1 MAAQHRG
8 EDPLNIEISNIN
20 ADLPPLSAL
29 FMIYFDIKAGYT
41 IGWKRSLPG
50 IELDGVVEYR
60 SLPSGLHTVEEDLIY
75 FTHDNYAGL
84 SAFVNAP
91 ADKTSRNARMIAV
104 GIMVPLSYGRL
115 GRSWKHA
122 ESLKD
127 LASEL
132 ILDES
137 KTERLEVFWESHKG
151 DDLGKSRDTDS
162 LLESP
167 SSARYKARNTP
178 PKAKGHNRERSASDG
193 TALIPPGHTLSVYHP
208 AWSLPRLLDTFG
220 PLIFP
225 IHRAALLRR
234 RILISAH
241 APVHETCDFVYDIS
255 ILSNIPLAVSDLL
268 EPTAPPQKLRPL
280 FSIGVHDIPLLEDDL
295 KASKRRA
302 ASEDTVQTEGRDEP
316 GCGWI
321 ACTTDSILATKTHLY
336 DVLITMP
343 PPHASTSTAKVWPK
357 IELSPGGIEL
367 KATQRDLC
375 RYKALRW
382 GLSRTPQ
389 PASPD
394 ISTSRRAST
403 TSYLEQFPSPTTLD
417 TSTATIPPR
426 DDPNLDI
433 TDTDSI
439 IEPVSWA
446 ALAYSGFIW
455 WASAGEQRLHSQ
467 EEWEADSALLSSP
480 HTPNPFPTPLGFN
493 ASGMM
498 MAETEMGIIA
508 YFHRLTTQ
516 ILTCLSDIIDASDSD
531 DEREDDRMHSHSSSA
546 PLINR
551 GNRNN
556 SSGSGRGGD
565 ATDNSS
571 LEEEE
576 EEGDGMSCV
585 YISSADMERMGLDVW
600 SAGDY
605 MFVEGIVKEYFGR
618 RAKIEGRGV
627 DICGVRIC

>member
-1 MAAQHRG
+1 MSAQRRG
-8 EDPLNIEISNIN
+8 EDPLNIDISSTN
-20 ADLPPLSAL
+20 ADLPPLAAL

-41 IGWKRSLPG
+41 IGWKRSLSG

-60 SLPSGLHTVEEDLIY
+60 SLPSGLHTVDEDLIY

-91 ADKTSRNARMIAV
+91 ADEDSRNARMIAV

-127 LASEL
+127 IASAL

-137 KTERLEVFWESHKG
+137 KTERLEEFWESHKG
-151 DDLGKSRDTDS
+151 EDLGKSKEIDS
-162 LLESP
+162 LLDSP
-167 SSARYKARNTP
+167 SSARFNIRNTP
-178 PKAKGHNRERSASDG
+178 LKSRGHNRNRSASDG
-193 TALIPPGHTLSVYHP
+193 AALLPPGHTLSVYHP
-208 AWSLPRLLDTFG
+208 AWSLPRLLETFG
-220 PLIFP
+220 PMIFS
-225 IHRAALLRR
+225 IHRAALLRK

-241 APVHETCDFVYDIS
+241 APVHETCDFVYAIS
-255 ILSNIPLAVSDLL
+255 VLSNIPLAVSDLL
-268 EPTAPPQKLRPL
+268 EPTAPPQRLRPL

-302 ASEDTVQTEGRDEP
+302 TSEDTVPTDGRDEP

-357 IELSPGGIEL
+357 VECSPGGIEL
-367 KATQRDLC
+367 KATQRDLR
-375 RYKALRW
+375 RYKALKW
-382 GLSRTPQ
+382 GLSRTPH
-389 PASPD
+389 PASPN

-403 TSYLEQFPSPTTLD
+403 SSYLEQFPSPIDLNSSTTTL
-417 TSTATIPPR
+417 PPR
-426 DDPNLDI
+426 DDPMLDI
-433 TDTDSI
+433 PDTDSI

-480 HTPNPFPTPLGFN
+480 HTPNPFFNPLPINQAGTLT
-493 ASGMM
+493 
-498 MAETEMGIIA
+498 AETEMGIIA
-508 YFHRLTTQ
+508 YFHRLTSQ
-516 ILTCLSDIIDASDSD
+516 ILTTLSDIIDASDSD
-531 DEREDDRMHSHSSSA
+531 DEREDDHNHSHHSSS
-546 PLINR
+546 PLLNR
-551 GNRNN
+551 GSDLSNRSN
-556 SSGSGRGGD
+556 GGGD
-565 ATDNSS
+565 ATNED
-571 LEEEE
+571 EED
-576 EEGDGMSCV
+576 DGMNCV
-585 YISSADMERMGLDVW
+585 YISSIDMERMGLDVW

-605 MFVEGIVKEYFGR
+605 VFVEEIVREYFGR

>member
-1 MAAQHRG
+1 MAAQRQG
-8 EDPLNIEISNIN
+8 EDPLNIEISNTN
-20 ADLPPLSAL
+20 ADLPPVSAL

-91 ADKTSRNARMIAV
+91 ADKSSRNARMIAV

-137 KTERLEVFWESHKG
+137 KTERLEGFWESHKG
-151 DDLGKSRDTDS
+151 NDLGKSRETDS
-162 LLESP
+162 LLDSP

-178 PKAKGHNRERSASDG
+178 PKARGHNRDRSASDG
-193 TALIPPGHTLSVYHP
+193 TALIP
-208 AWSLPRLLDTFG
+208 LDT
-220 PLIFP
+220 
-225 IHRAALLRR
+225 HCRAALLRR

-268 EPTAPPQKLRPL
+268 EPTAPPQRLRPL

-343 PPHASTSTAKVWPK
+343 LPHASTSAAKVWPK

-367 KATQRDLC
+367 KATQRDLR

-394 ISTSRRAST
+394 ISASRRAST

-417 TSTATIPPR
+417 TSTTTLPPR

-433 TDTDSI
+433 SDTDSI
-439 IEPVSWA
+439 IEPISWA

-498 MAETEMGIIA
+498 TAETEMGIIA

-531 DEREDDRMHSHSSSA
+531 DEREDDQIHSHSSSS

-551 GNRNN
+551 GSRNN
-556 SSGSGRGGD
+556 SGGGGGGAHAID
-565 ATDNSS
+565 DSS
-571 LEEEE
+571 LE

-585 YISSADMERMGLDVW
+585 YISSEDMERMGLDVW

-605 MFVEGIVKEYFGR
+605 MFVEGIVREYFGR
-618 RAKIEGRGV
+618 KAKIEGRGV

>member
-1 MAAQHRG
+1 MAAQRQG
-8 EDPLNIEISNIN
+8 EDPLNIEISNTN
-20 ADLPPLSAL
+20 ADLPPVSAL

-91 ADKTSRNARMIAV
+91 ADKSSRNARMIAV

-137 KTERLEVFWESHKG
+137 KTERLEGFWESHKG
-151 DDLGKSRDTDS
+151 NDLGKSRETDS
-162 LLESP
+162 LLDSP
-167 SSARYKARNTP
+167 SSAKYKARNTP
-178 PKAKGHNRERSASDG
+178 PKARGHNRDRSASDG
-193 TALIPPGHTLSVYHP
+193 TALIPPGHTL
-208 AWSLPRLLDTFG
+208 
-220 PLIFP
+220 
-225 IHRAALLRR
+225 AALLRR

-268 EPTAPPQKLRPL
+268 EPTAPPQRLRPL
-280 FSIGVHDIPLLEDDL
+280 FSIGVHDIPILEDDL
-295 KASKRRA
+295 KASKRRT

-343 PPHASTSTAKVWPK
+343 PPHASTSAAKVWPK

-367 KATQRDLC
+367 KATQRDLR

-394 ISTSRRAST
+394 ISASRRAST

-417 TSTATIPPR
+417 TSTTTLPPR

-433 TDTDSI
+433 SDTDSI
-439 IEPVSWA
+439 IEPISWA
-446 ALAYSGFIW
+446 ALAYSGFIC
-455 WASAGEQRLHSQ
+455 
-467 EEWEADSALLSSP
+467 
-480 HTPNPFPTPLGFN
+480 
-493 ASGMM
+493 GMM
-498 MAETEMGIIA
+498 TAETEMGIIA

-531 DEREDDRMHSHSSSA
+531 DEREDDQIHSHSSSS

-551 GNRNN
+551 GSRNN
-556 SSGSGRGGD
+556 SGGGGGGAHAID
-565 ATDNSS
+565 DSS
-571 LEEEE
+571 LEEEA
-576 EEGDGMSCV
+576 DGMSCV
-585 YISSADMERMGLDVW
+585 YISSEDMERMGLDVW

-605 MFVEGIVKEYFGR
+605 MFVEGIVREYFGR
-618 RAKIEGRGV
+618 KAKIEGRGV